1 MEPENT
7 EGVASSAKDSKSD
20 ENGRRSATESAC
32 TRASAERDAEYRI
45 RNEYPDGEGAPPQSE
60 I

>member
-20 ENGRRSATESAC
+20 ENGRRSATERAC
-32 TRASAERDAEYRI
+32 TKASAERDAEYRI
-45 RNEYPDGEGAPPQSE
+45 RNEYLDGEGDPPQT
-60 I
+60 